1 MQFKEY
7 LKLHEVGEDFFSLNG
22 LLARLGG
29 DQSDS
34 FLGSFFEP
42 YQGELRYSSLKVQ
55 VSQILKPGLLVKFS
69 EQFKPQTSGTSFGFL
84 FVFLRFIKTIS
95 NRIFKTKIPN
105 QPVFEEYIGENTG
118 SKPKSQFPF
127 DVFLKVQVVQGFWA
141 QYEEQDGTVWQVSHN
156 PLCYISWIEVSPDQ
170 SGDVPLSNP
179 TNP

>member
-7 LKLHEVGEDFFSLNG
+7 LKLHEVGEDFFSPNG
-22 LLARLGG
+22 SLARLGG
-29 DQSDS
+29 DQADP

-55 VSQILKPGLLVKFS
+55 VSHILKPGLLVKFS
-69 EQFKPQTSGTSFGFL
+69 EQFKPQPSGLLTVL
-84 FVFLRFIKTIS
+84 LRFIKTIS
-95 NRIFKTKIPN
+95 NCIFRTKITT
-105 QPVFEEYIGENTG
+105 QPVFDAYIEENTG